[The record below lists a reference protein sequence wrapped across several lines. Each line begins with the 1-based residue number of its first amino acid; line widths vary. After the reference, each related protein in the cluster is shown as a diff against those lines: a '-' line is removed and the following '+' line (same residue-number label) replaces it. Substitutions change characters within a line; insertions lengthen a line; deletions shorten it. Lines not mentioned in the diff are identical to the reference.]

1 MERIMETLNEVR
13 VRIAPSPSGNLHIGT
28 ARTALFNYL
37 FAKKNNGKYVLRIED
52 TDLERSS
59 QAYID
64 NIYDSLKAL
73 GLNWDEGPD
82 VGGPYGPYQ
91 QSERFDI
98 YPKYAQKLIDAGYAY
113 ECFCTQEELDAEKEE
128 SIKNKKPHKY
138 SGRCRDLS
146 EEEKAKLRAE
156 GRKPSV
162 RFKVPEGETSYDDM
176 VKGHLH
182 FDNALIGD
190 FVIMKSNGTP
200 TYNFAVVIDDMEMK
214 ISHIIRGEDHISNT
228 AKQIMIYNALGAE
241 VPKFGHLGMILA
253 PDRSKLSKRHGAT
266 AVSEFVEKGYLT
278 EALVNF
284 VALLGWSPSDG
295 QEIKTLEEIA
305 NDFRIHEVS
314 TSNSIFEYDKLNWMN
329 GQYIKKMDLA
339 KLTQM
344 VKPYLSCYDLSEYTE
359 EQLQKIV
366 EITREPI
373 TILSELTN
381 DTKYFFGKD
390 VEVEPEV
397 QEKVLDG
404 EVAKK
409 VLPYVIENELD
420 KWNFEDAEVL
430 HEQLAELRTYF
441 KEQHGIKPKETMWA
455 IRAAVTGRTHGA
467 DMVAVLVLLGKDRVV
482 SRIKAAVK

>member
-1 MERIMETLNEVR
+1 MTTLNEVR

-37 FAKKNNGKYVLRIED
+37 FAKKNNGKYILRIED
-52 TDLERSS
+52 TDLDRSS

-98 YPKYAQKLIDAGYAY
+98 YPKYAQKLIDEGYAY

-128 SIKNKKPHKY
+128 SIKNKRPHKY
-138 SGRCRDLS
+138 SGKCRHLT
-146 EEEKAKLRAE
+146 EEQKEKLRAE
-156 GRKPSV
+156 GRKPSI
-162 RFKVPEGETSYDDM
+162 RFHVPEGETSYDDM

-182 FDNALIGD
+182 FDNSLIGD

-241 VPKFGHLGMILA
+241 IPKFGHLGMILA

-295 QEIKTLEEIA
+295 HEIKTLDEIA
-305 NDFRIHEVS
+305 ADFRINEVS
-314 TSNSIFEYDKLNWMN
+314 SSNSIFEYDKLNWMN

-339 KLTQM
+339 KLTQL
-344 VKPYLSCYDLSEYTE
+344 VKPYLSCYDLSEYNE
-359 EQLQKIV
+359 KQLERIV
-366 EITREPI
+366 EVTREPI
-373 TILSELTN
+373 TVLSELTN
-381 DTKYFFGKD
+381 DTKYFFGK
-390 VEVEPEV
+390 EVEIEQDV
-397 QEKVLDG
+397 QEKILNG

-420 KWNFEDAEVL
+420 KWDFEDEEKL
-430 HEQLAELRTYF
+430 HEQLADLRTYF

-467 DMVAVLVLLGKDRVV
+467 DMVATLVLLGKDRVV
-482 SRIKAAVK
+482 YRIKKAV